1 MRNDYTDDDISD
13 DSEEEEV
20 EEEEEEEDVFSES
33 ESEESP
39 QRTTSM
45 DVTYGVMNSNGLV
58 RPVSLNP
65 MQLSGILQS
74 SRELDALKSLR

>member
-1 MRNDYTDDDISD
+1 MRNDYTDDDISED
-13 DSEEEEV
+13 DSEEE